1 MPAMYSLADAGSTQG
16 ANRYWKNSTPSAA
29 IVNGLISQLTTSVS
43 ASPPGRLPTS
53 FTALQSI
60 WIIIG

>member
-1 MPAMYSLADAGSTQG
+1 MYSLADWGSTQG

-29 IVNGLISQLTTSVS
+29 MVKGLMSQLTTSVS
-43 ASPPGRLPTS
+43 SSPRGFWPTS
-53 FTALQSI
+53 LTALQSI